1 MRDLLLFGIIFSLIP
16 VCFIRPWIGVLVFS
30 WISYMN
36 PHRLT
41 WTAAYDYP
49 FAKIVA
55 IVTILGL
62 FLTSDRMRLP
72 KTREVFLMILL
83 GIYFTGTNYFAFNPD
98 AAWLQWQKV
107 IKILV
112 MTFVTM
118 ILIND
123 PRKLKY
129 LVIVIVFSIAFFG
142 IKGAIFSLATGGNYR
157 VYGPM
162 DSFFYENN
170 DMALALNMILP
181 MLFFLSKDE
190 ENINLRNIFKFSF
203 VMCFIA
209 VIFTYSRGGFL
220 TLAAVSAMLFL
231 KSKHKTVAIVIASMG
246 IIVATSYIPQEWF
259 ERIESIR
266 TYEEDNS
273 AMGRINAW
281 QTAYNMAKD
290 RPLTGGGFEAFNWKA
305 FNLYSPNPSNVHDVH
320 SIYFEVLG
328 EHGFVA
334 FGLFAAL
341 MLFTLST
348 AQKLKKQSKQH
359 ENLRWVTNYSDM
371 FRVSIFAYMVGGVFL
386 GRAYF
391 DLFYHIVAMV
401 VIMKVLLE
409 KELSQIAAI
418 SVKEQKRSAGYKTNA
433 LL

>member
-190 ENINLRNIFKFSF
+190 ENINLRNILKFSF

-231 KSKHKTVAIVIASMG
+231 KSKHKTVAIVIASLG

>member
-1 MRDLLLFGIIFSLIP
+1 
-16 VCFIRPWIGVLVFS
+16 
-30 WISYMN
+30 
-36 PHRLT
+36 
-41 WTAAYDYP
+41 
-49 FAKIVA
+49 
-55 IVTILGL
+55 
-62 FLTSDRMRLP
+62 
-72 KTREVFLMILL
+72 MILL

-107 IKILV
+107 IKILI
-112 MTFVTM
+112 MTLVTI

-129 LVIVIVFSIAFFG
+129 LVMVIVFSIAFFG
-142 IKGAIFSLATGGNYR
+142 IKGAMFSLATGGHFR

-181 MLFFLSKDE
+181 MLFYLSRDE
-190 ENINLRNIFKFSF
+190 ENNQLRMLFRFSL

-209 VIFTYSRGGFL
+209 IIFTYSRGGFL
-220 TLAAVSAMLFL
+220 TLAAVSALLLL
-231 KSKHKTVAIVIASMG
+231 KSKHKTVAIVIASLG
-246 IIVATSYIPQEWF
+246 LIVATTYVPQKWF
-259 ERIESIR
+259 ERIESIK
-266 TYEEDNS
+266 TYEEDSS
-273 AMGRINAW
+273 AMSRINAW

-305 FNLYSPNPSNVHDVH
+305 YNLYSPNPSNVHDVH

-334 FGLFAAL
+334 FGLFMSL
-341 MLFTLST
+341 IFFTLST
-348 AQKLKKQSKQH
+348 AQKLKKQSMQH

-371 FRVSIFAYMVGGVFL
+371 FRVSIFAYMIGGVFL

-401 VIMKVLLE
+401 VIMKLLLE
-409 KELSQIAAI
+409 VHEKTARNMFIPSHNFISFLS
-418 SVKEQKRSAGYKTNA
+418 ER
-433 LL
+433 

>member
-359 ENLRWVTNYSDM
+359 ENLRWV
-371 FRVSIFAYMVGGVFL
+371 
-386 GRAYF
+386 
-391 DLFYHIVAMV
+391 
-401 VIMKVLLE
+401 
-409 KELSQIAAI
+409 AI
-418 SVKEQKRSAGYKTNA
+418 
-433 LL
+433 